1 MIGHGVR
8 PGGGSVKRIICP
20 QCGRDLGPR
29 QPLPHTLAF
38 CRACGIW
45 INNEGQA
52 QPQHISGVLAKVMGD
67 IKAKHET
74 NKKVVA

>member
-1 MIGHGVR
+1 VW
-8 PGGGSVKRIICP
+8 PC
-20 QCGRDLGPR
+20 LGPR

-52 QPQHISGVLAKVMGD
+52 QPQHISSVLAKVMAGLAASRGRRTSKKSQKAAP
-67 IKAKHET
+67 IKK
-74 NKKVVA
+74 